1 MFMVVHNNHV
11 VAVVVVAFEV
21 RIFSDVGQV
30 CLVEDGDDHVVV
42 GSRVLDVTNRFQIE
56 SLE

>member
-1 MFMVVHNNHV
+1 MVVHNNHV

-30 CLVEDGDDHVVV
+30 CRVEDGDDHVVV
-42 GSRVLDVTNRFQIE
+42 GGRVLDVAHRFQIE
-56 SLE
+56 SIG